1 MTVPMRV
8 AVTLEQ
14 CWHDVPG
21 GVATSALESIR
32 ALQATPEVTID
43 IELLGVAARHPDQ
56 PTAPFVPTIPVRH
69 LPLPRLALYEA
80 WHRFRWPAVQ
90 RATGPVDV
98 IHVTGMAMPP
108 RTAPMVVTVHDLAFL
123 DDPSQFTAR
132 GVRFFHRAIELARR
146 DADLIVCPSEATAE
160 ACRRNGFP
168 DRRIR
173 VVPWGIDVRPAPA
186 VDIER
191 VRDTHRLPETFVLWL
206 GTIEPR
212 KNLPRLLDAFTRL
225 DRDDV
230 ELVIAGGEGWNDELA
245 AIERRSPAGV
255 RRIGF
260 VPPADLAA
268 LYASAA
274 VFCFPSRQEGF
285 GLPVLEAMAQ
295 GTPVV
300 TSAGTATAEV
310 VGDAGLTVDPDDPSA
325 IAGALASL
333 LDDPVRARR
342 LGAEGKRRAET
353 HFTWNRTASGLVDA
367 YREAIEFADRE
378 GIRPGRRRW
387 R

>member
-1 MTVPMRV
+1 MAVPMRV
-8 AVTLEQ
+8 AVTMEQ

-21 GVATSALESIR
+21 GVATSALESVR

-43 IELLGVAARHPDQ
+43 LELVGVAARHPD
-56 PTAPFVPTIPVRH
+56 PPPSSFVPTIPVRH

-80 WHRFRWPAVQ
+80 WHRLRWPAVQ

-132 GVRFFHRAIELARR
+132 GVRFFDRAIELARR
-146 DADLIVCPSEATAE
+146 DADLIVCPSEATAA

-191 VRDTHRLPETFVLWL
+191 VRETHRLPETFVLWL

>member
-1 MTVPMRV
+1 MAVPMRV
-8 AVTLEQ
+8 AVTMEQ

-21 GVATSALESIR
+21 GVATSALESVR

-43 IELLGVAARHPDQ
+43 LELVGVAARHPD
-56 PTAPFVPTIPVRH
+56 PPPSSFVPTIPVRH

-80 WHRFRWPAVQ
+80 WHRLRWPAVQ

-132 GVRFFHRAIELARR
+132 GVRFFDRAIELARR
-146 DADLIVCPSEATAE
+146 DADLIVCPSEATAA

>member
-1 MTVPMRV
+1 MAAPLRV

-14 CWHDVPG
+14 CWHEVPG

-32 ALQATPEVTID
+32 ALQATPEVSMDID
-43 IELLGVAARHPDQ
+43 LVGVAARHPDQ
-56 PTAPFVPTIPVRH
+56 PSAPFVPTIPVRH

-80 WHRFRWPAVQ
+80 WHRFRRPAVQ

-132 GVRFFHRAIELARR
+132 GVRFFHRSIELARR
-146 DADLIVCPSEATAE
+146 DADLIVCPSEDTAE

-173 VVPWGIDVRPAPA
+173 VVPWGIDVRPAA
-186 VDIER
+186 AADIER
-191 VRDTHRLPETFVLWL
+191 VRATHRLPDSFILWL
-206 GTIEPR
+206 GTVEPR
-212 KNLPRLLDAFTRL
+212 KNVPTLLEAYARLG
-225 DRDDV
+225 RDDV
-230 ELVIAGGEGWNDELA
+230 DLVIAGGEGWNDELA
-245 AIERRSPAGV
+245 AIERRSSAGV
-255 RRIGF
+255 HRIGF
-260 VPPADLAA
+260 VPPADLHA
-268 LYASAA
+268 LYAAA
-274 VFCFPSRQEGF
+274 TVFCFPSRQEGF

-310 VGDAGLTVDPDDPSA
+310 VADTGLTVDPAD
-325 IAGALASL
+325 AGALAHALATL
-333 LDDPVRARR
+333 LDDPDLAAR
-342 LGAEGKRRAET
+342 LGAAGQRRARDELS
-353 HFTWNRTASGLVDA
+353 WARTAAGLVDA
-367 YREAIEFADRE
+367 YREAVELAERE
-378 GIRPGRRRW
+378 RARSGRIRW

>member
-8 AVTLEQ
+8 AVTIEQ

-32 ALQATPEVTID
+32 ALQASPEVTID
-43 IELLGVAARHPDQ
+43 LELVGVAARHPDQ
-56 PTAPFVPTIPVRH
+56 PAAPFVPTIPVRH
-69 LPLPRLALYEA
+69 LPLPRLALYET
-80 WHRFRWPAVQ
+80 WHRFGWPAVQ

-173 VVPWGIDVRPAPA
+173 VVPWGIDVRPAPPA
-186 VDIER
+186 DIER
-191 VRDTHRLPETFVLWL
+191 VRATHRLPESFVLWL

-212 KNLPRLLDAFTRL
+212 KNVPGLLDAFARL
-225 DRDDV
+225 GRDDV

-245 AIERRSPAGV
+245 AIERRSPVGV

-268 LYASAA
+268 LYAAA
-274 VFCFPSRQEGF
+274 TVFCFPSRQEGF

-310 VGDAGLTVDPDDPSA
+310 VGDAGLTVDPDDSSA
-325 IAGALASL
+325 IAAALASL
-333 LDDPVRARR
+333 LDDPAEAER
-342 LGAEGKRRAET
+342 LGASGQRRAET
-353 HFTWNRTASGLVDA
+353 DFSWGRTASGLVAA
-367 YREAIEFADRE
+367 YGEAIELAD
-378 GIRPGRRRW
+378 GDPIRSGRRRW